1 MQWNPMESIPRN
13 WNGIRIEN
21 SKISGIGMKSELKI
35 LYFSITNLNS
45 IFNEI
50 MAQNNEFWSVFIFWV
65 WICFGST
72 ISAILFA
79 ALFGT
84 NMNLLQKIICW
95 LSIFISTFVIMSI
108 LLSAASLNY
117 KLIPLYKLL
126 NSRIASNSVRISI
139 RIKIKAK
146 FLFINSF
153 IHKICFIS
161 K

>member
-65 WICFGST
+65 WICF
-72 ISAILFA
+72 
-79 ALFGT
+79 
-84 NMNLLQKIICW
+84 
-95 LSIFISTFVIMSI
+95 
-108 LLSAASLNY
+108 
-117 KLIPLYKLL
+117 
-126 NSRIASNSVRISI
+126 
-139 RIKIKAK
+139 
-146 FLFINSF
+146 
-153 IHKICFIS
+153 
-161 K
+161 